1 MPKIETMF
9 AFVVADAG
17 PDDEGLVAFH
27 DSKMGWLP
35 MVAAEAKSVQ
45 GLLPIAQSIAK
56 KQGKRIQLLEF
67 SVRRLVQVI
76 EP

>member
-17 PDDEGLVAFH
+17 SDDEGVVAFH

-35 MVAAEAKSVQ
+35 MVGAEAKSV
-45 GLLPIAQSIAK
+45 IALIPVAQNIAREN
-56 KQGKRIQLLEF
+56 GKRIELLEF